1 MTIFPIVQRQS
12 FQKGYFVQTHPR
24 QTRHLLAKPL
34 FSVLLGAVIWGLG
47 TGISLR
53 ANAET
58 PETAPDNVTTLL
70 NQIDA
75 AANSQDV
82 EKVMGFYGSNFTNS
96 DGLDYQNLKQVLKE
110 FWTRY
115 SQLNYR
121 TKLQSWQQNGDILTT
136 ITITEITGTKKIDHR
151 EFSLTSTITSQQ
163 QIQGEKIVQQEILA
177 EKNQLT
183 LGKQPPTV
191 VFNVPEQVKVGQE
204 FNIDAIV
211 QEPLGND
218 ILIGTAITQPIT
230 AKSYSESE
238 LLQLEFLPSGGIF
251 KIGQAPDTV
260 GNNWISAILMRQGG
274 VTLVTQRL
282 RVVK

>member
-12 FQKGYFVQTHPR
+12 FQNRYGVQM
-24 QTRHLLAKPL
+24 RHLWAKPL
-34 FSVLLGAVIWGLG
+34 FSVVLGTILWGMG
-47 TGISLR
+47 TGISPR

-58 PETAPDNVTTLL
+58 PETAPANVTNLL
-70 NQIDA
+70 NQIDT
-75 AANSQDV
+75 AANRQDV

-96 DGLDYQNLKQVLKE
+96 DGLNYQSLRQVLKD
-110 FWTRY
+110 FWNRY

-121 TKLQSWQQNGDILTT
+121 TELQSWQQNGDILTT
-136 ITITEITGTKKIDHR
+136 TTITEITGNKKIDNR

-163 QIQGEKIVQQEILA
+163 QIQGEKIIKQEIIA

-183 LGKQPPTV
+183 LGNKPPTV
-191 VFNVPEQVKVGQE
+191 VFNLPEQVKAGQE

-211 QEPLGND
+211 QEPLEND
-218 ILIGTAITQPIT
+218 ILIGTAIAQPVT
-230 AKSYSESE
+230 AETYNNSD
-238 LLQLEFLPSGGIF
+238 LLQLEFLPSGGVF
-251 KIGQAPDTV
+251 KVGKAPDNA

-274 VTLVTQRL
+274 LTLITQRL

>member
-1 MTIFPIVQRQS
+1 MVQQQS
-12 FQKGYFVQTHPR
+12 FQNRYGL
-24 QTRHLLAKPL
+24 QTRHLWAKPL
-34 FSVLLGAVIWGLG
+34 FSVVLGTILWGMA

-58 PETAPDNVTTLL
+58 PETAPANVTNLL

-75 AANSQDV
+75 AANRQDV

-96 DGLDYQNLKQVLKE
+96 DGLDYQSLRQVLKE
-110 FWTRY
+110 FWNKY
-115 SQLNYR
+115 SQIDYR
-121 TKLQSWQQNGDILTT
+121 TELQSWQQNGDILTT
-136 ITITEITGTKKIDHR
+136 TTITEITGTKKIDNR
-151 EFSLTSTITSQQ
+151 QFALTSIITSQQ
-163 QIQGEKIVQQEILA
+163 QIQGDKIIKQEIIA

-183 LGKQPPTV
+183 LGKKPPTV
-191 VFNVPEQVKVGQE
+191 VFNLPEQVKAGQE

-211 QEPLGND
+211 QEPLDND

-230 AKSYSESE
+230 AEAYNDSG

-251 KIGQAPDTV
+251 KVGQAPDKD
-260 GNNWISAILMRQGG
+260 GNNWISVILMRQGG
-274 VTLVTQRL
+274 VTLITQRL

>member
-12 FQKGYFVQTHPR
+12 FQNSY
-24 QTRHLLAKPL
+24 LWAKPL
-34 FSVLLGAVIWGLG
+34 FSVLLGLVLWGIG

-58 PETAPDNVTTLL
+58 PETAPANVTNLL

-75 AANSQDV
+75 AANRQDV

-96 DGLDYQNLKQVLKE
+96 DGLDYQILRQVLKE
-110 FWTRY
+110 FWNKY

-136 ITITEITGTKKIDHR
+136 TTITEITGTKKIDNR
-151 EFSLTSTITSQQ
+151 EFALISTITSQQ
-163 QIQGEKIVQQEILA
+163 QIQGKKIIKQEIIA

-183 LGKQPPTV
+183 LGKKPPTV
-191 VFNVPEQVKVGQE
+191 VFNLPEQVKAGQE

-211 QEPLGND
+211 QEPLDND

-230 AKSYSESE
+230 AEAYNDSG

-251 KIGQAPDTV
+251 KVGQAPDTA

>member
-12 FQKGYFVQTHPR
+12 FQNRYGVQM
-24 QTRHLLAKPL
+24 RHLWAKPL
-34 FSVLLGAVIWGLG
+34 FYVVLGTILWGMG

-58 PETAPDNVTTLL
+58 PETAPANVTNLL

-75 AANSQDV
+75 AANRRDV

-96 DGLDYQNLKQVLKE
+96 DGLDYQSLRQVLKE
-110 FWTRY
+110 FWNRY

-121 TKLQSWQQNGDILTT
+121 TELQSWQQNSDILTT
-136 ITITEITGTKKIDHR
+136 TTITEITGTKKIDNR
-151 EFSLTSTITSQQ
+151 EFALTSTITSQQ
-163 QIQGEKIVQQEILA
+163 QIQGEKIIKQEIIA

-183 LGKQPPTV
+183 LGKKPPTV
-191 VFNVPEQVKVGQE
+191 VFNLPEQVKAGQE

-211 QEPLGND
+211 QEPLEND
-218 ILIGTAITQPIT
+218 ILIGTAITEPIT
-230 AKSYSESE
+230 AETYNNSG

-251 KIGQAPDTV
+251 KVGQAPDIA

-274 VTLVTQRL
+274 VTLITQRL